1 METKKLLN
9 VLVLSVVIALS
20 SCKKDSPAPI
30 IDPVLD
36 CNGIDLG
43 TSMLDDCGTCQ
54 QAYIYNMVTHEATLL
69 DDATG
74 VEAGDNEMVI
84 MPNDPM
90 NPYWNSSCY
99 TFTVDGWVSSTV
111 AYGGQTARLDMA
123 SEMWVQ

>member
-54 QAYIYNMVTHEATLL
+54 QAYIYNMVSHEVTLL

-99 TFTVDGWVSSTV
+99 TFTVDGWESSTV

-123 SEMWVQ
+123 